1 MLRLLKI
8 EWLKLKSYKAFW
20 IMVGLY
26 LFILFSVI
34 FGLPEFLDY
43 LAALN
48 SETAV
53 VKTFKTI
60 AFNFA
65 DVWQNIAFVA
75 GMRGFI
81 KIFLALL
88 MLVFISNEFSY
99 LTIRSN
105 ILAGLSRTQFL
116 FGKLSVVFLL
126 SLIATIA
133 LFLSGL
139 YLGSRFSANTS
150 TAAILSRI
158 HWLIFYFI
166 ETATYLTFALL
177 IGILIR
183 KTGFAIITLLSY
195 TFIELIIQYYTP
207 DQFDKFLPLNAMNGI
222 IRGVNTS
229 LLQVKTDEFNLEDL
243 EFIQSSASVW
253 DIGLCLLY
261 LGIFIGL
268 IHLYLK
274 KKDL

>member
-1 MLRLLKI
+1 
-8 EWLKLKSYKAFW
+8 
-20 IMVGLY
+20 MVGIY
-26 LFILFSVI
+26 LFILFSII

-43 LAALN
+43 LASQT
-48 SETAV
+48 SETAAI
-53 VKTFKTI
+53 KAFKSI

-75 GMRGFI
+75 GMRWFI

-88 MLVFISNEFSY
+88 ILVFISNEFSY

-105 ILAGLSRTQFL
+105 ILAGLSRTQFML
-116 FGKLSVVFLL
+116 GKLSVVFLL

-139 YLGSRFSANTS
+139 YQGYRFSAS
-150 TAAILSRI
+150 TDIGAILSRI
-158 HWLIFYFI
+158 HWLAYYFI
-166 ETATYLTFALL
+166 ETFTYLTFALL

-195 TFIELIIQYYTP
+195 NFIEAIVQYYTP
-207 DQFDKFLPLNAMNGI
+207 DQFDKYLPLNAMNGI

-229 LLQVKTDEFNLEDL
+229 LLQIKTDDFDLNEF
-243 EFIQSSASVW
+243 EFIQASASVW

-261 LGIFIGL
+261 LLVFVGL
-268 IHLYLK
+268 IYLYLN

>member
-26 LFILFSVI
+26 LFILFAIIV
-34 FGLPEFLDY
+34 GLPELLDY
-43 LAALN
+43 IAALN

-99 LTIRSN
+99 NTIRSN
-105 ILAGLSRTQFL
+105 ILAGMSRTQFMV
-116 FGKLSVVFLL
+116 GKLSVVFLL
-126 SLIATIA
+126 SMIATVA
-133 LFLSGL
+133 LFISGL
-139 YLGSRFSANTS
+139 YLGFRFSANTT
-150 TAAILSRI
+150 TAAILSRM

-195 TFIELIIQYYTP
+195 TFIELIIQYYIP
-207 DQFDKFLPLNAMNGI
+207 NQFDKYLPLNAMNGI

-229 LLQVKTDEFNLEDL
+229 LLQVKTDDFNLEDM

-261 LGIFIGL
+261 LALFIGL
-268 IHLYLK
+268 IHLYLN

>member
-20 IMVGLY
+20 VMVGLY
-26 LFILFSVI
+26 LFILLSII

-43 LAALN
+43 LA
-48 SETAV
+48 S
-53 VKTFKTI
+53 KTNESAAIKAFKTL

-65 DVWQNIAFVA
+65 DIWQNIAFVA
-75 GMRGFI
+75 GMRWFI

-88 MLVFISNEFSY
+88 VLVFISNEFSY

-105 ILAGLSRTQFL
+105 VLHGLSRTQFML
-116 FGKLSVVFLL
+116 GKLSVVFLL
-126 SLIATIA
+126 SLISTIA
-133 LFLSGL
+133 LFISGL
-139 YLGSRFSANTS
+139 YLGFRFSAAS
-150 TAAILSRI
+150 SLAAIMGRM

-166 ETATYLTFALL
+166 EIYTYLTFALL

-183 KTGFAIITLLSY
+183 KTGFAIITMVSY
-195 TFIELIIQYYTP
+195 NFIELIIQYYTP

-229 LLQVKTDEFNLEDL
+229 LLQVKTDEFNLED
-243 EFIQSSASVW
+243 FIQSSASVW

-261 LGIFIGL
+261 LAIFIGL
-268 IHLYLK
+268 IHLYLNR
-274 KKDL
+274 KDL

>member
-20 IMVGLY
+20 VMVGLY
-26 LFILFSVI
+26 LIVLFSII

-43 LAALN
+43 IA
-48 SETAV
+48 S
-53 VKTFKTI
+53 KTNDSAPLKAFNTL

-65 DVWQNIAFVA
+65 DIWQNLGFVI

-88 MLVFISNEFSY
+88 ILVFISNEFSY
-99 LTIRSN
+99 LTVRSN
-105 ILAGLSRTQFL
+105 ILCGMSRTQFML
-116 FGKLSVVFLL
+116 GKLSVVFLL
-126 SLIATIA
+126 TLISTLA
-133 LFLSGL
+133 LLFSGL
-139 YLGSRFSANTS
+139 YLGFRFSANTE
-150 TAAILSRI
+150 TGAILSRI
-158 HWLIFYFI
+158 HWLLFYFI
-166 ETATYLTFALL
+166 ETFTYLTFALL
-177 IGILIR
+177 LGIIIR

-195 TFIELIIQYYTP
+195 TFIEPIIQYYVP
-207 DQFDKFLPLNAMNGI
+207 QSIEKFLPLNAMNGI

-229 LLQVKTDEFNLEDL
+229 LLKVKTDDFNLEDI
-243 EFIQSSASVW
+243 IQSGASIA

-261 LGIFIGL
+261 LAIFIGL
-268 IHLYLK
+268 IHLYIN

>member
-8 EWLKLKSYKAFW
+8 EWLKLKSYRAFW

-26 LFILFSVI
+26 LVILFAII

-43 LAALN
+43 VASQSN
-48 SETAV
+48 EMTAF
-53 VKTFKTI
+53 KAFKTI

-65 DVWQNIAFVA
+65 DIWQNIAFLA
-75 GMRGFI
+75 GMRWFI
-81 KIFLALL
+81 QIFLALL

-99 LTIRSN
+99 LTVRSN

-116 FGKLSVVFLL
+116 LGKLSVVFLL
-126 SLIATIA
+126 SVVATVA
-133 LFLSGL
+133 LMISGL
-139 YLGSRFSANTS
+139 YLGYRFSANTS
-150 TAAILSRI
+150 MTAVISGM

-166 ETATYLTFALL
+166 ETFTYLTFALL

-195 TFIELIIQYYTP
+195 NFIELIIQYYTP
-207 DQFDKFLPLNAMNGI
+207 DKLDKFLPLNAMNGI

-229 LLQVKTDEFNLEDL
+229 MLQVRTDEFDL
-243 EFIQSSASVW
+243 EEFQFIQSGVSVW

-261 LGIFIGL
+261 LALFIGL
-268 IHLYLK
+268 IHLYMNR
-274 KKDL
+274 KDL

>member
-1 MLRLLKI
+1 MLRLLNI
-8 EWLKLKSYKAFW
+8 EWLKLKSYRAFW

-26 LFILFSVI
+26 LFILFSII
-34 FGLPEFLDY
+34 FGLPEFLDFI
-43 LAALN
+43 AAKANEQTPLQ
-48 SETAV
+48 
-53 VKTFKTI
+53 TFKTL

-65 DVWQNIAFVA
+65 DIWQNISYVA

-88 MLVFISNEFSY
+88 VLVFISNEFSF

-105 ILAGLSRTQFL
+105 ILFGLSRTQFML
-116 FGKLSVVFLL
+116 GKLAVVFLL
-126 SLIATIA
+126 SLISTLA
-133 LFLSGL
+133 LLVSGL
-139 YLGSRFSANTS
+139 YLGFRFSAT
-150 TAAILSRI
+150 TEIGAILSRI
-158 HWLIFYFI
+158 HWLLYYFL
-166 ETATYLTFALL
+166 ETYTYLTFALL

-195 TFIELIIQYYTP
+195 IFIEPIVQYFIP
-207 DQFDKFLPLNAMNGI
+207 DKFDKFLPLNAMNGI

-229 LLQVKTDEFNLEDL
+229 LLKVKTDQFNLGDY
-243 EFIQSSASVW
+243 IQSTASFT
-253 DIGLCLLY
+253 DIGLCILY

-268 IHLYLK
+268 IYLYLN

>member
-1 MLRLLKI
+1 MMLRLLKI

-26 LFILFSVI
+26 LFILFSII

-43 LAALN
+43 IASKTN
-48 SETAV
+48 ETAV
-53 VKTFKTI
+53 LSAFKSF

-88 MLVFISNEFSY
+88 VLVFISNEFSF

-105 ILAGLSRTQFL
+105 ILSGMSRTQFML
-116 FGKLSVVFLL
+116 GKLSVIFLL
-126 SLIATIA
+126 SLIATLA
-133 LFLSGL
+133 LLASGL
-139 YLGSRFSANTS
+139 YLGFRFSANTS

-158 HWLIFYFI
+158 HWLFFYFI
-166 ETATYLTFALL
+166 ETFTYLTFALL

-195 TFIELIIQYYTP
+195 IFIEPIIQYFVP
-207 DQFDKFLPLNAMNGI
+207 DKYDKLLPLNAMNGI

-229 LLQVKTDEFNLEDL
+229 LLQVKTKDFNLEDI
-243 EFIQSSASVW
+243 IQSTVSIT
-253 DIGLCLLY
+253 DFGLCIMY

-268 IHLYLK
+268 IYLYLNK
-274 KKDL
+274 RDL

>member
-26 LFILFSVI
+26 LFILFSII

-43 LAALN
+43 IATKANESAA
-48 SETAV
+48 
-53 VKTFKTI
+53 VKAFKTL

-65 DVWQNIAFVA
+65 DVWQNIAYVA

-88 MLVFISNEFSY
+88 VLVFISNEFSF
-99 LTIRSN
+99 LTVRSN
-105 ILAGLSRTQFL
+105 ILSGLSRTQFML
-116 FGKLSVVFLL
+116 GKLSVVFLL
-126 SLIATIA
+126 SLIATLA
-133 LFLSGL
+133 LLVSGL
-139 YLGSRFSANTS
+139 YLGFRFSANTE
-150 TAAILSRI
+150 AGAILSRI
-158 HWLIFYFI
+158 HWLFFYFI
-166 ETATYLTFALL
+166 ETYTYLTFALL

-195 TFIELIIQYYTP
+195 IFLEPIAQYYLP
-207 DQFDKFLPLNAMNGI
+207 DAYDKFLPLNAMNGI

-229 LLQVKTDEFNLEDL
+229 LLQVKTQNFNLEDI
-243 EFIQSSASVW
+243 IQSSASIA
-253 DIGLCLLY
+253 DIGICLLY

-268 IHLYLK
+268 IHLYLN